1 MPKTEIR
8 PGVYQLSE
16 GQSLLIGGYACFNY
30 LSGDKNSFITYFA
43 NTIEVSRSKYERA
56 LEIFPAQVY
65 NMFKLNTKNME
76 YETLYF
82 EIDKPSDIVFSG
94 LGFIAVKN
102 APASISVTV
111 VKGCGVIVRD
121 PIIG

>member
-1 MPKTEIR
+1 MTDTSAKNDGRLPDLLEKKIW
-8 PGVYQLSE
+8 SN
-16 GQSLLIGGYACFNY
+16 SL
-30 LSGDKNSFITYFA
+30 
-43 NTIEVSRSKYERA
+43 
-56 LEIFPAQVY
+56 P
-65 NMFKLNTKNME
+65 